1 MRGKKYFIFL
11 ILSVTGFLLISWLWP
26 QGGQLPILD
35 KLDSFQLDDVHGGK
49 YQSTNEKI
57 KLVTFFYTNC
67 PDVCPLTMVDYKE
80 LQEVLKNEGYFGKTV
95 ELVAISID
103 PENDTPSIIKN
114 YAASFDADPTGWKWL
129 RGTPQQTKKIADKLK
144 MNYQKLEG
152 DFFSHSIT
160 MYLIDE
166 EDQIRALYDMASSTK
181 TVEKEKIIEDIKLLA
196 QDK

>member
-1 MRGKKYFIFL
+1 MRKKKYFIFM
-11 ILSVTGFLLISWLWP
+11 ILSVTPFLLIFWLWP

-35 KLDSFQLDDVHGGK
+35 KLESFQLDEVHGGK

-80 LQEVLKNEGYFGKTV
+80 LQEVLKNEGYFGETV

-114 YAASFDADPTGWKWL
+114 YAASFEADPTGWKWL

-160 MYLIDE
+160 MYLVDE
-166 EDQIRALYDMASSTK
+166 EEQIRALYDMASSTK
-181 TVEKEKIIEDIKLLA
+181 EVEKEKIIEDIKLLA